1 MTYGRVRN
9 EMTDKGHKEG
19 FGPLSRVA
27 GNKRFYDYTP
37 STKYIL
43 ITSFPFFSPSKR
55 HTLFHVT
62 LLRDTQPQN
71 VWPVNSSWS
80 PYLLWRL
87 KERKH
92 RVYKPPPIFCVDFFF
107 LLRSAAVVNPFFPL
121 LALFGPSPFF
131 LTHSFQ
137 HYTPKEERK
146 KVNWV
151 TVSCRLTLPK
161 RWLLLK
167 GSLWR
172 SSYLFLNF
180 VRTNPRNL
188 W

>member
-1 MTYGRVRN
+1 MPKIFICKTFKVRSA
-9 EMTDKGHKEG
+9 TSVLLYTWC
-19 FGPLSRVA
+19 FVSSSPWLPPWRSRPLPPDFVWRDS
-27 GNKRFYDYTP
+27 
-37 STKYIL
+37 S
-43 ITSFPFFSPSKR
+43 PFFSPSKR

-62 LLRDTQPQN
+62 LLRDTQKCMACQLILIT
-71 VWPVNSSWS
+71 SSS
-80 PYLLWRL
+80 L
-87 KERKH
+87 KVERKKTSCLQTSSH
-92 RVYKPPPIFCVDFFF
+92 FLCRFF
-107 LLRSAAVVNPFFPL
+107 LPSQVSTTRQSFFPL
-121 LALFGPSPFF
+121 IGSIWTFPVF

-172 SSYLFLNF
+172 S
-180 VRTNPRNL
+180 
-188 W
+188 